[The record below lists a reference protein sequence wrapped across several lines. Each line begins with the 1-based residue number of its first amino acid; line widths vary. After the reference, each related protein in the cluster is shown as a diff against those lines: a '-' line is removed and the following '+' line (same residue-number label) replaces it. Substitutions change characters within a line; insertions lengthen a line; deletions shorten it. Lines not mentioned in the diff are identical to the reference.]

1 MSVET
6 IHRWHDGRLIALDY
20 CDPTDTTIQVAD
32 SWFVTDGTALAL
44 GLHRERFLSSMDQD
58 VREATNAD
66 AFWDA
71 AIELIPRRGDW
82 FPRVELQNRSGA
94 AVLVARL
101 RSAPARTRS
110 VAVATVRGRDP
121 RTAPGTKGPDL
132 ATMMRIRTEIQ
143 PLGAGEAVILANGG
157 YVVDGGYSG
166 LLWWRGDILC
176 GPPAEFERVDSV
188 TVRSVLALAGALG
201 VETYGEPVTPAELE
215 GTELW
220 SLNALHG
227 IRIVTNWID
236 GPSLAEKPG
245 RLATWRARLEAL
257 RKPVWIV

>member
-6 IHRWHDGRLIALDY
+6 IHRWRDGELEPLDY
-20 CDPTDTTIQVAD
+20 CDPSETTIQVAD
-32 SWFVTDGTALAL
+32 SWYVTDGTTLAL

-58 VREATNAD
+58 VRDATNAD

-71 AIELIPRRGDW
+71 VIALIPRRGDW

-94 AVLVARL
+94 ALLVARL
-101 RSAPARTRS
+101 RSAPARTKN
-110 VAVATVRGRDP
+110 VTVTTLQGADP
-121 RTAPGTKGPDL
+121 RTAPRIKGPDL
-132 ATMMRIRTEIQ
+132 PTMTRIRTEIQ
-143 PLGAGEAVILANGG
+143 RLGAGEAVILADGG
-157 YVVDGGYSG
+157 YVVDGTHSG

-188 TVRSVLALAGALG
+188 TVRSVLALATALG

-245 RLATWRARLEAL
+245 RLAIWRARMDAL
-257 RKPVWIV
+257 RKPI